1 MRRQQE
7 TIMKLYGFPPS
18 PNTWKVRAVAAQ
30 LGLRLDL
37 EFVDLTKGQSHTPEY
52 LALNPTGRTPVLVDG
67 DFTLWESTAIMQ
79 YLASRTSN
87 ALWPNDARTRA
98 DITRWQSWQLQ
109 HWSKDACE
117 PLIFERLVKKFLNL
131 GAPDAAVLAKGTESF
146 NREARVLD
154 GHLAKQPC
162 LVGRELTL
170 ADFSVAAPLFYAKEA
185 ELPLAPYAHIR
196 SWFERV
202 SALPAWRETAPPPVA
217 AAA

>member
-1 MRRQQE
+1 
-7 TIMKLYGFPPS
+7 MKLYGFPPS
-18 PNTWKVRAVAAQ
+18 PNTWKVRAVAVQ

-37 EFVDLTKGQSHTPEY
+37 EFVDLTKGQSHTPDY

-67 DFTLWESTAIMQ
+67 DFKLWESTAIMQ
-79 YLASRTSN
+79 YLASQAPN
-87 ALWPNDARTRA
+87 PLWPNDVRIRA

-109 HWSKDACE
+109 HWSKESCE

-154 GHLAKQPC
+154 AHLGKQPY
-162 LVGRELTL
+162 LVGKEPTL
-170 ADFSVAAPLFYAKEA
+170 AEFSVAAPLFYAKEA

-196 SWFERV
+196 DWFERV